1 MSTAETRR
9 DRSEIVTGA
18 ALEGTRPRGIFIL
31 PWRMDANQEH
41 LHEGFEECG
50 CGFCP
55 DDDRQPPKP
64 SMPDP
69 VNS

>member
-9 DRSEIVTGA
+9 DHSEIVTGA
-18 ALEGTRPRGIFIL
+18 VLRGAKPGVNFIL

-41 LHEGFEECG
+41 LHKGLEQCG

-55 DDDRQPPKP
+55 DDEQETT
-64 SMPDP
+64 
-69 VNS
+69 